1 MKRTPALLLVEIL
14 VLTIILSCGISV
26 DLGLATKTPT
36 SPPPTATG
44 KVPKTNPTAQPSNTP
59 TQSLPTL
66 TPTATA
72 SPTPLPP
79 EEISLSNL
87 ERVQPVRSFASA
99 GLLHSLSVSPDGQYL
114 LIGTTNAIAMFTLVD
129 LQSVWFVQPVYT
141 PLSVVFSSDGAQV
154 VVEIKGGSVMRLDA
168 ATGSVLSTPIAQ
180 QKNVQFQALSPS
192 GAYFAVTNYSGTTTV
207 WETTNGAVIF
217 TNNGQ
222 AYPGGLTGIQFSA
235 NDTALMIMG
244 YDSKSLFQAQQWT
257 IPTGSYRIGL
267 TALGQQMVNWKYS
280 PDGKRIFG
288 IDTAK
293 LTAQDSNVLMAWD
306 AASGKGLPVVTRE
319 VMIGDYLSSNDGS
332 FVLVATQNNEI
343 KQVNVNS
350 GTVLATLTGQN
361 GPVVKM
367 ALSPDERQ
375 LISVD
380 SAGKIQVWDLS
391 SQAERLQT
399 SIPPVARAGMT
410 GFSADA
416 LLMVSPGIG
425 TGSALVVDTA
435 LASIKTNI
443 AQPGAESIQVVSIS
457 NQGNLVA
464 GCDRNNQINIWDAS
478 SGELLRQIASKARFR
493 TMKLMFSPDDRW
505 LASLSNGEIFVW
517 DVASGERVQG
527 FAGFEDI
534 EFSSDGKFIL
544 TGNAEY
550 GFSQYEIASGKRITA
565 ATTNFKVTRLLHL
578 PGGKY
583 ILAGGYRL
591 SSPGDSLVS
600 AIRLF
605 NVDKLTPIEGDVIV
619 EPAIL
624 LDVAVSPNNEVMAT
638 SDSYGNVH
646 LWNYAEGAVVSQFT
660 ALGYPPVKL
669 AFNNDGTVLLA
680 AGADGTLTS
689 FSTVAAVQPDG
700 SSDEA
705 AVPAELVLSDETYTH
720 SSGAFSL
727 QLPQG
732 WKIEEDDSMV
742 LSASASD
749 ASGLIIVSAVNTGS
763 EVRGKEFETLINN
776 YNEMFKRSFGQV
788 EVIDSGFDDENGQA
802 YTSRRVVNISGVEF
816 IHETYFTRDGAS
828 MQMVDFL
835 SRAEWTETYL
845 PVYTEIFASLVF
857 NSSVIQSKPV
867 FDFTETVKGADDLF
881 QFEYPVLW
889 SMKRNED
896 AGTVVYAYK
905 SIEDPSKALL
915 SSIFLKGD
923 NQNVY
928 TEAIME
934 TVAATLLQSL
944 GFDPALSEKQA
955 LDNGDLR
962 FEFVSTV
969 EQMEGVVICSS
980 FGTKAHFLILGYK
993 IDSRDKYQPLMK
1005 YLESQYI
1012 RTP

>member
-1 MKRTPALLLVEIL
+1 MRRTPALLLVEIFA
-14 VLTIILSCGISV
+14 LTIILSCGISV

-59 TQSLPTL
+59 TQTLPTL

-114 LIGTTNAIAMFTLVD
+114 LIGTTNTIAMLTLVD

-154 VVEIKGGSVMRLDA
+154 VVETKGGSVMRLDA

-192 GAYFAVTNYSGTTTV
+192 GAYFAVTNYSDTTTV

-217 TNNGQ
+217 SNNGQ

-244 YDSKSLFQAQQWT
+244 YDSKTLFQAQQWT
-257 IPTGSYRIGL
+257 IPTGAYRIGL

-306 AASGKGLPVVTRE
+306 AASGKSLPVVSRE
-319 VMIGDYLSSNDGS
+319 EMIGDYLPSTNGSSV
-332 FVLVATQNNEI
+332 FVATKDSVI
-343 KQVNVNS
+343 KQINVNS
-350 GTVLATLTGQN
+350 SSEIATFTGQN
-361 GPVVKM
+361 GPIVKM
-367 ALSPDERQ
+367 ALSPDESQ

-380 SAGKIQVWDLS
+380 RAGNLQVWNLPGKDS
-391 SQAERLQT
+391 GPQT
-399 SIPPVARAGMT
+399 SIPPVARAGLA

-425 TGSALVVDTA
+425 TASALVVDTA

-443 AQPGAESIQVVSIS
+443 TQPGAESIQVVALS

-464 GCDRNNQINIWDAS
+464 GCDQNNQITIWDAG
-478 SGELLRQIASKARFR
+478 SGEQLRQIASKARFR
-493 TMKLMFSPDDRW
+493 TTKLKFSPDDRW
-505 LASLSNGEIFVW
+505 LASLSDGEIFVW
-517 DVASGERVQG
+517 DVESGERVQG
-527 FAGFEDI
+527 FAGFEDM
-534 EFSSDGKFIL
+534 EFSPDGKSIL
-544 TGNAEY
+544 AGNAEY
-550 GFSQYEIASGKRITA
+550 GFGKYEIASGKRIATG
-565 ATTNFKVTRLLHL
+565 TTNFKVTRLFYL
-578 PGGKY
+578 PDGAF
-583 ILAGGYRL
+583 ILVGGYRFG
-591 SSPGDSLVS
+591 SPGNSMVS
-600 AIRLF
+600 TIKLF
-605 NVDKLTPIEGDVIV
+605 NVDKLTPVEGEVAV

-646 LWNYAEGAVVSQFT
+646 LWDYAEGAVITQFT
-660 ALGYPPVKL
+660 ALAYPPVKL
-669 AFNNDGTVLLA
+669 AFNTDGTVLFA
-680 AGADGTLTS
+680 GGADGTLTS
-689 FSTVAAVQPDG
+689 FSTVAAAQPDG

-705 AVPAELVLSDETYTH
+705 AVPSELILSGETYTH

-732 WKIEEDDSMV
+732 WKIEEGGSMG
-742 LSASASD
+742 LSAAASD
-749 ASGLIIVSAVNTGS
+749 ASGFIIVAAVNTGS
-763 EVRGKEFETLINN
+763 EARGKEFETLINN

-788 EVIDSGFDDENGQA
+788 DVIDSGFDDENGQA
-802 YTSRRVVNISGVEF
+802 YTSRRVNISGVEY

-828 MQMVDFL
+828 MQIVDFL
-835 SRAEWTETYL
+835 SRSGWTETYL
-845 PVYTEIFASLVF
+845 VAYTEIFASLVF
-857 NSSVIQSKPV
+857 NSNIIQSKPV
-867 FDFTETVKGADDLF
+867 FDFTETVKGADDLYKF
-881 QFEYPVLW
+881 DAPTLW
-889 SMKRNED
+889 SVMKSDDE
-896 AGTVVYAYK
+896 GTTVYAYK
-905 SIEDPSKALL
+905 SIEDPSKALI
-915 SSIFLKGD
+915 SSLFLKGD
-923 NQNVY
+923 GQNVY
-928 TEAIME
+928 SDAIME
-934 TVAATLLQSL
+934 TAAATLLQSM
-944 GFDPALSEKQA
+944 GFDPALSKRQA

-993 IDSRDKYQPLMK
+993 IDSREKYQPLMQ